1 MIENLINTDDIFLNF
16 IDVLIINFKK
26 GKSHEVY
33 LKDCAFFLKYL
44 KKKLDKLE

>member
-16 IDVLIINFKK
+16 IDVLIKNFKK
-26 GKSHEVY
+26 GNSHEVY
-33 LKDCAFFLKYL
+33 LKDCTFFLKYL